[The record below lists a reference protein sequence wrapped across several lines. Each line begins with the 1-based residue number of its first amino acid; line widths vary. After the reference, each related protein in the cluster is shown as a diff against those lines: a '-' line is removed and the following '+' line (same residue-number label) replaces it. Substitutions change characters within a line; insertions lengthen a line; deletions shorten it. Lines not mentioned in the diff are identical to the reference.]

1 MKYATGE
8 ECPGRSLRLA
18 TKRSV
23 HAKWL
28 SRSWVDGAAG
38 PGTFRPP
45 AKRRGL
51 PRREGPPILP
61 AMTTAASMGGA
72 TMAEIAALV
81 GDPARA
87 NILDTLIDGRALTAT
102 ELAFVAR
109 VSPST
114 ASAHLAKL
122 TEARLLSGVRQGRN
136 RYYRLASP
144 LRGPMPQS
152 TIAGPA
158 LQGPPPRRAAPAPR
172 ACDTP

>member
-1 MKYATGE
+1 MKYANGE

-18 TKRSV
+18 PKRSV
-23 HAKWL
+23 
-28 SRSWVDGAAG
+28 GAS

-51 PRREGPPILP
+51 PGGEGPPILL

-87 NILDTLIDGRALTAT
+87 NILDALIDGRALTAT

-122 TEARLLSGVRQGRN
+122 TEARLLSVLRQGRN
-136 RYYRLASP
+136 RYYRLTSP
-144 LRGPMPQS
+144 LVGRMLES
-152 TIAGPA
+152 IMAV
-158 LQGPPPRRAAPAPR
+158 AA
-172 ACDTP
+172 